1 MGIFDSIKKKIS
13 GLKPTQKKEVKKTV
27 IKAEEE
33 RKEEKK
39 PKHTSLKL
47 KSEEKAPTAEPKAGK
62 RAKATESK
70 EAYRILIKPLITEK
84 ATHLVTQNK
93 YSFAVAKSVNKNEV
107 KKAIEGL
114 YGVEPIDINIINVRG
129 KFVRY
134 GRTFGKKKNWKKA
147 IITLK
152 PGDKIDIY
160 EGV

>member
-1 MGIFDSIKKKIS
+1 M
-13 GLKPTQKKEVKKTV
+13 
-27 IKAEEE
+27 
-33 RKEEKK
+33 
-39 PKHTSLKL
+39 
-47 KSEEKAPTAEPKAGK
+47 
-62 RAKATESK
+62 
-70 EAYRILIKPLITEK
+70 LIKPLITEK